1 MEYSHCQ
8 RSYTLLIGTPHLIM
22 QSLVDTVNVYFHSFN
37 YICNIYLTK
46 VSVNLSIVFD
56 KPTKTFTYQEL
67 DVNTNQKN
75 LMLATLRLAIDEAG
89 GISALAKLMPDTPSR
104 QAVDNW
110 TKNGVPAKRAVHI
123 EVALKGRVRRQ
134 ELRPDLFA

>member
-1 MEYSHCQ
+1 M
-8 RSYTLLIGTPHLIM
+8 
-22 QSLVDTVNVYFHSFN
+22 
-37 YICNIYLTK
+37 
-46 VSVNLSIVFD
+46 
-56 KPTKTFTYQEL
+56 
-67 DVNTNQKN
+67 NTTQKN

-89 GISALAKLMPDTPSR
+89 GISALAKLMPDSPSR

-110 TKNGVPAKRAVHI
+110 TKNGLPAKRAVHI

>member
-1 MEYSHCQ
+1 
-8 RSYTLLIGTPHLIM
+8 
-22 QSLVDTVNVYFHSFN
+22 
-37 YICNIYLTK
+37 
-46 VSVNLSIVFD
+46 
-56 KPTKTFTYQEL
+56 
-67 DVNTNQKN
+67 VNTTQKN

-89 GISALAKLMPDTPSR
+89 GISALAKLMPDSPSR

-110 TKNGVPAKRAVHI
+110 TKNGLPAKRAVHI